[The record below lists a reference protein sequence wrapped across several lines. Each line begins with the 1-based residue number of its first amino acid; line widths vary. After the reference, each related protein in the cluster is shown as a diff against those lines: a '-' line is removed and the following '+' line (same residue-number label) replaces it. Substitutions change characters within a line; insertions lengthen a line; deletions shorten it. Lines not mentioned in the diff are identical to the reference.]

1 MSTIRF
7 RRINDVVSPPG
18 SAGPTRVALN
28 HLSFELISIIMENL
42 GPLRMVSFSKTCRKY
57 RSAYVAHMHSKTKKE
72 ISKFAIDPRELM
84 RVLLKTGGIIVG
96 SIPIRIL
103 TNGKFEPNNMD
114 IIIPASAEET
124 TKILMDTKFN
134 YQLTGAEVMK
144 GTNNA
149 LKRELTFSKGSLII
163 KIRVATGENALV
175 PLMLSHSTIAMNYV
189 SPWGIFS
196 AYPQLTL
203 LNRSLFNRSI
213 NLECGDSL
221 ATNYERLIKSF
232 DKYALRGVQFATNAS
247 TWYDHTKHKCYK
259 SPLCSHTIRTL
270 YDGGSMFIRFPDI
283 RHQRRYLTAVIRYN
297 EKHTVIWSLGGNYC
311 NDPDLFHRAFATSQK
326 IFPRPFRGEERQIC
340 GDACM
345 VIATDTRTMQE

>member
-18 SAGPTRVALN
+18 SGPTRVALN

-114 IIIPASAEET
+114 IIIPASADET

-175 PLMLSHSTIAMNYV
+175 PLMLSHSTIAMNYITIQ
-189 SPWGIFS
+189 PIH
-196 AYPQLTL
+196 
-203 LNRSLFNRSI
+203 
-213 NLECGDSL
+213 L